1 MGGRAQILL
10 SDPLQSLDCI
20 SWCGVV
26 ATWISEKLSVSAF
39 GNGDNGLGEDKMR
52 KDMKVF

>member
-10 SDPLQSLDCI
+10 SDPLQGLDCI
-20 SWCGVV
+20 SWCGVA
-26 ATWISEKLSVSAF
+26 ATWISEKLSVSVF

-52 KDMKVF
+52 KDMKVL